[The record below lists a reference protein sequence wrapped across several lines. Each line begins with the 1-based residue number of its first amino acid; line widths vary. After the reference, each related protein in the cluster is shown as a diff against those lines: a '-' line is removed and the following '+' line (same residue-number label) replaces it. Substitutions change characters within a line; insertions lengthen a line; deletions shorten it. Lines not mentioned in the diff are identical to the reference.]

1 MVKIAYISEYKTELC
16 MTPDFFGETIH
27 DTVEPYVVEYHIIDN
42 NENKGKCILMSY
54 RSNTYY
60 PGRYCNLR
68 YIKGSMCINKKKVKY
83 FAFYFCTFDKSNLLI
98 VDEVEDEKD
107 KTKFT
112 WCVQHKI
119 GDKTKTVDELAEIAK
134 KIKAKYIKINTKQ

>member
-68 YIKGSMCINKKKVKY
+68 YIKGSMCI
-83 FAFYFCTFDKSNLLI
+83 I
-98 VDEVEDEKD
+98 
-107 KTKFT
+107 
-112 WCVQHKI
+112 
-119 GDKTKTVDELAEIAK
+119 
-134 KIKAKYIKINTKQ
+134 

>member
-27 DTVEPYVVEYHIIDN
+27 DTLEPYVVEYHIIDN
-42 NENKGKCILMSY
+42 N
-54 RSNTYY
+54 
-60 PGRYCNLR
+60 
-68 YIKGSMCINKKKVKY
+68 
-83 FAFYFCTFDKSNLLI
+83 
-98 VDEVEDEKD
+98 EKD